1 MKTDIKATVKR
12 FNAVKDEKW
21 LAAALWR
28 KENKDWL
35 DLSFRIAVKI
45 LSSMKSKGITQKKL
59 AEIIGCSPQ
68 YVNKLLKGSENL
80 QLETIVKIEKALGIQ
95 LIQLAK

>member
-1 MKTDIKATVKR
+1 MKTDTKAAVKR
-12 FNAVKDEKW
+12 FNAAKDEKW

-28 KENKDWL
+28 KENKEWL

-45 LSSMKSKGITQKKL
+45 LSSMKTKGITQKKL

-95 LIQLAK
+95 LIQLAG